1 MKAVAVILG
10 LLAGLLLSLPSSP
23 VWAQTGYPT
32 QVAKLASLRSGNPQ
46 HVVNALE
53 TIKHDDLA
61 RTLYRNLYHVAGSEP
76 SSLIEASAV
85 AKALGFVLLIG
96 LDDALEPL
104 STTETDSKRIQLTSL
119 LLQITPEVGGSVEQY
134 QWRAVELMQ
143 FCTAYDFARAINGAN
158 DSVIE
163 ELLASFA
170 ASATAQLENPF
181 VIKNNLSLKLAA
193 AAGYAGLMLR
203 GRSGSGSMDP
213 ERWLAAAMEHI
224 ERTLWQYQSGAD
236 GMYGYSEGPWYFRY
250 AMMNLL
256 PFFLAIDVHTDGA
269 ALQVGDRRYESPLR
283 DPRYHSLFEWIAAL
297 RMPSGMLPPFEDTY
311 MNSYF
316 PELGIVGGVLPAYR
330 HLAWPNY
337 TDALHTADPAR
348 ISSELARSFDG
359 RVEYLL
365 AQPTTTENGLTQP
378 LVRHMPDA
386 GYSVSRSGWEAD
398 AVYFAMI
405 GKHGIARTHR
415 SPVGSGH
422 KHANEGAVLLHAG
435 GELLLMEPGYH
446 SSAERAALVYSD
458 HHNILLVDGRGPD
471 STSYGSSLFGVD
483 AWIEDTLS
491 RGAFGAAAVRT
502 RYENTDIER
511 RSAFLQGRY
520 VVLRDHA
527 AAAQARSITHQLHG
541 NGIADDGSYVL
552 DAESGHAQ
560 WNVGSMTLHALV
572 SSASG
577 SPLFTTARRSHAPAS
592 GRFAEHDALYSSVT
606 GRDVVFHTVLYPAAR
621 EEAICT
627 DRRTPREGTSLIH
640 IRTGTDQLVSLV
652 RSNPGS
658 VSVDA
663 RPFGTL
669 TTDALA
675 FHCILDPAGRPAS
688 WMCDE
693 GSNVC
698 RDDAVLLSS
707 SLPVRAVC
715 SITPDGLQLTV
726 RSAQPTVIRLS
737 VPEAVTRVTG
747 SGLRDWAMDQGMLRI
762 TIDGDADCDIAYRGT
777 ATAVRPAPASTAAGP
792 QLHAPYPQPLRQDNT
807 ALVHVP
813 YTAQTD
819 AAMTFTL
826 YDALGRAVL
835 RRQITSRSAGTHV
848 VSLPVDGLAPGQYI
862 LRAQDASG
870 SSARNIIIY

>member
-10 LLAGLLLSLPSSP
+10 LLAGLLLSLPSCP

-76 SSLIEASAV
+76 SSLLEASSV

-96 LDDALEPL
+96 LDDNLTPL
-104 STTETDSKRIQLTSL
+104 SSTEFEEKQIQLTSL
-119 LLQITPEVGGSVEQY
+119 LLQVTPVVGGTVEQY

-143 FCTAYDFARAINGAN
+143 FCTAYDFARAVNGEDNEVVEA
-158 DSVIE
+158 
-163 ELLASFA
+163 LLAAFA

-203 GRSGSGSMDP
+203 GCAGSGAKDP
-213 ERWLAAAMEHI
+213 EYWLATAMEHI
-224 ERTLWQYQSGAD
+224 ERTLWEYQSRPEGI
-236 GMYGYSEGPWYFRY
+236 YGYSEGPWYFRY

-256 PFFLAIDVHTDGA
+256 PFFLAIDLHTDGGTLHA
-269 ALQVGDRRYESPLR
+269 GDRRYESPIR

-311 MNSYF
+311 MNSFF
-316 PELGIVGGVLPAYR
+316 PELGIVGGVLPAFR

-365 AQPTTTENGLTQP
+365 AQPTTAQNGETRP

-458 HHNILLVDGRGPD
+458 HHNILLVDGQGPD

-483 AWIEDTLS
+483 AWIGDTLS
-491 RGAFGAAAVRT
+491 RGTFGAAAVRT
-502 RYENTDIER
+502 RYEDTDIER

-520 VVLRDHA
+520 VILRDHA
-527 AAAQARSITHQLHG
+527 AAAHSRSITHQLHG
-541 NGIADDGSYVL
+541 NGIADDGSYTL
-552 DAESGHAQ
+552 DQAAGHAR
-560 WNVGSMTLHALV
+560 WHAGAMTLHALV
-572 SSASG
+572 STTNG
-577 SPLFTTARRSHAPAS
+577 TPVFTTARRSHAPAS
-592 GRFAEHDALYSSVT
+592 GRFARHDALYSSMT
-606 GRDVVFHTVLYPAAR
+606 GRDVVFHTVLYPAKSG
-621 EEAICT
+621 ETITT
-627 DRRTPREGTSLIH
+627 DIRTPDEGTSRIH
-640 IRTGTDQLVSLV
+640 IRTGSDQLVSLV
-652 RSNPGS
+652 RSSTGS

-663 RPFGTL
+663 GPFGTL

-693 GSNVC
+693 GSIIR

-715 SITPDGLQLTV
+715 SSTPDGLQLTV
-726 RSAQPTVIRLS
+726 RTAQTTVIRLRVS
-737 VPEAVTRVTG
+737 ETMTRISGT
-747 SGLRDWAMDQGMLRI
+747 GLRDWSMEEGMLRI
-762 TIDGDADCDIAYRGT
+762 VVDGDADLEISCRGT
-777 ATAVRPAPASTAAGP
+777 ATSVVSAATAGRP
-792 QLHAPYPQPLRQDNT
+792 QLHAPYPQPLRRGSA
-807 ALVHVP
+807 ALVHTP
-813 YTAQTD
+813 YTVAS
-819 AAMTFTL
+819 AAPVTFTL
-826 YDALGRAVL
+826 YDALGRAL
-835 RRQITSRSAGTHV
+835 RRKQLTGRNAGTHV
-848 VSLPVDGLAPGQYI
+848 VSIPVDGLAPGHYI
-862 LRAQDASG
+862 LRAQDRFG
-870 SSARNIIIY
+870 SSARPIIIH